1 MTNTNITNF
10 RKHLFEYVNLALDV
24 NDVINVNTRS
34 GNVVL
39 MSEEEYNGIM
49 ETLRINSSPEYKRE
63 LLEAMKEPI
72 EEGKE
77 YDPEEE
83 W

>member
-24 NDVINVNTRS
+24 NDVINVNTKS

-39 MSEEEYNGIM
+39 MSEEEYNGII
-49 ETLRINSSPEYKRE
+49 ETLRIYSSPEYKKE
-63 LLEAMKEPI
+63 LLDAMKEPI
-72 EEGKE
+72 EEGHVYNPK
-77 YDPEEE
+77 EE

>member
-24 NDVINVNTRS
+24 NDVINVNTKS

-39 MSEEEYNGIM
+39 MSEEEYNVII
-49 ETLRINSSPEYKRE
+49 ETLRINSSPEYKKE
-63 LLEAMKEPI
+63 LLDAMNEPI
-72 EEGKE
+72 EEGHVYNPK
-77 YDPEEE
+77 EE